1 MNSILG
7 KWIKK
12 RNKSDFVVLIL
23 LGVMVMIVAMPTG
36 AKQSQKETQ
45 TQEQKEQ
52 QLQTEDSYKE
62 QLQQQLKELLEHM
75 DGVGKTRVMLTFS
88 DEGTDQL
95 DKNVTK
101 DGNKKEETT
110 VVYDTGD
117 TRQPYVICRQM
128 PKIEGVVVVAQGGGN
143 AKTVTEIS
151 NAVMSLFPVEAHK
164 VVVVKMSVHGG
175 IDVKKRVHKN
185 QIVITTLAVLIAVA
199 GYVTYDKKGA
209 DIKDAETVANM
220 NQGAVSDQA
229 DKDYETGE
237 DLDITSSKEDLAD
250 ASTED
255 VENPGETVLTSVTSG
270 DSDYAAKVKLNREQV
285 RSKNKETLQ
294 AIIDNDSLDESKKKD
309 AVNEMITLTD
319 IAEKESNAEMMLEAK
334 GFTDVVVSMND
345 DGCDVVLNMGEATD
359 AKRAQ
364 VEDIVK
370 RKTGVSADKIV
381 ITPIQ

>member
-52 QLQTEDSYKE
+52 QLQTEGSSK
-62 QLQQQLKELLEHM
+62 QQQLKELLEHM

-164 VVVVKMSVHGG
+164 VVVVKMSV
-175 IDVKKRVHKN
+175 
-185 QIVITTLAVLIAVA
+185 Q
-199 GYVTYDKKGA
+199 
-209 DIKDAETVANM
+209 E
-220 NQGAVSDQA
+220 
-229 DKDYETGE
+229 E
-237 DLDITSSKEDLAD
+237 
-250 ASTED
+250 
-255 VENPGETVLTSVTSG
+255 
-270 DSDYAAKVKLNREQV
+270 
-285 RSKNKETLQ
+285 
-294 AIIDNDSLDESKKKD
+294 
-309 AVNEMITLTD
+309 
-319 IAEKESNAEMMLEAK
+319 
-334 GFTDVVVSMND
+334 
-345 DGCDVVLNMGEATD
+345 
-359 AKRAQ
+359 
-364 VEDIVK
+364 
-370 RKTGVSADKIV
+370 
-381 ITPIQ
+381 

>member
-52 QLQTEDSYKE
+52 QLQTEDSYMV
-62 QLQQQLKELLEHM
+62 QQLKELLEHM

-164 VVVVKMSVHGG
+164 VVVVKMSV
-175 IDVKKRVHKN
+175 
-185 QIVITTLAVLIAVA
+185 Q
-199 GYVTYDKKGA
+199 
-209 DIKDAETVANM
+209 E
-220 NQGAVSDQA
+220 
-229 DKDYETGE
+229 E
-237 DLDITSSKEDLAD
+237 
-250 ASTED
+250 
-255 VENPGETVLTSVTSG
+255 
-270 DSDYAAKVKLNREQV
+270 
-285 RSKNKETLQ
+285 
-294 AIIDNDSLDESKKKD
+294 
-309 AVNEMITLTD
+309 
-319 IAEKESNAEMMLEAK
+319 
-334 GFTDVVVSMND
+334 
-345 DGCDVVLNMGEATD
+345 
-359 AKRAQ
+359 
-364 VEDIVK
+364 
-370 RKTGVSADKIV
+370 
-381 ITPIQ
+381 

>member
-62 QLQQQLKELLEHM
+62 QLQQQLKELLEH
-75 DGVGKTRVMLTFS
+75 GVGKTRVMLTFS

-164 VVVVKMSVHGG
+164 VVVVKMSV
-175 IDVKKRVHKN
+175 
-185 QIVITTLAVLIAVA
+185 Q
-199 GYVTYDKKGA
+199 
-209 DIKDAETVANM
+209 E
-220 NQGAVSDQA
+220 
-229 DKDYETGE
+229 E
-237 DLDITSSKEDLAD
+237 
-250 ASTED
+250 
-255 VENPGETVLTSVTSG
+255 
-270 DSDYAAKVKLNREQV
+270 
-285 RSKNKETLQ
+285 
-294 AIIDNDSLDESKKKD
+294 
-309 AVNEMITLTD
+309 
-319 IAEKESNAEMMLEAK
+319 
-334 GFTDVVVSMND
+334 
-345 DGCDVVLNMGEATD
+345 
-359 AKRAQ
+359 
-364 VEDIVK
+364 
-370 RKTGVSADKIV
+370 
-381 ITPIQ
+381 

>member
-62 QLQQQLKELLEHM
+62 QLQLKELLEHM

-88 DEGTDQL
+88 DEGTDRL

-164 VVVVKMSVHGG
+164 VVVVKMSV
-175 IDVKKRVHKN
+175 
-185 QIVITTLAVLIAVA
+185 Q
-199 GYVTYDKKGA
+199 
-209 DIKDAETVANM
+209 E
-220 NQGAVSDQA
+220 
-229 DKDYETGE
+229 E
-237 DLDITSSKEDLAD
+237 
-250 ASTED
+250 
-255 VENPGETVLTSVTSG
+255 
-270 DSDYAAKVKLNREQV
+270 
-285 RSKNKETLQ
+285 
-294 AIIDNDSLDESKKKD
+294 
-309 AVNEMITLTD
+309 
-319 IAEKESNAEMMLEAK
+319 
-334 GFTDVVVSMND
+334 
-345 DGCDVVLNMGEATD
+345 
-359 AKRAQ
+359 
-364 VEDIVK
+364 
-370 RKTGVSADKIV
+370 
-381 ITPIQ
+381 

>member
-62 QLQQQLKELLEHM
+62 QLQQQKELLEHM

-101 DGNKKEETT
+101 DGNKKEEIT

-164 VVVVKMSVHGG
+164 VVVVKMSV
-175 IDVKKRVHKN
+175 
-185 QIVITTLAVLIAVA
+185 Q
-199 GYVTYDKKGA
+199 
-209 DIKDAETVANM
+209 E
-220 NQGAVSDQA
+220 
-229 DKDYETGE
+229 E
-237 DLDITSSKEDLAD
+237 
-250 ASTED
+250 
-255 VENPGETVLTSVTSG
+255 
-270 DSDYAAKVKLNREQV
+270 
-285 RSKNKETLQ
+285 
-294 AIIDNDSLDESKKKD
+294 
-309 AVNEMITLTD
+309 
-319 IAEKESNAEMMLEAK
+319 
-334 GFTDVVVSMND
+334 
-345 DGCDVVLNMGEATD
+345 
-359 AKRAQ
+359 
-364 VEDIVK
+364 
-370 RKTGVSADKIV
+370 
-381 ITPIQ
+381 

>member
-62 QLQQQLKELLEHM
+62 LLEHM
-75 DGVGKTRVMLTFS
+75 DGVVKTRVMLTFS

-164 VVVVKMSVHGG
+164 VVVVKMSV
-175 IDVKKRVHKN
+175 
-185 QIVITTLAVLIAVA
+185 Q
-199 GYVTYDKKGA
+199 
-209 DIKDAETVANM
+209 E
-220 NQGAVSDQA
+220 
-229 DKDYETGE
+229 E
-237 DLDITSSKEDLAD
+237 
-250 ASTED
+250 
-255 VENPGETVLTSVTSG
+255 
-270 DSDYAAKVKLNREQV
+270 
-285 RSKNKETLQ
+285 
-294 AIIDNDSLDESKKKD
+294 
-309 AVNEMITLTD
+309 
-319 IAEKESNAEMMLEAK
+319 
-334 GFTDVVVSMND
+334 
-345 DGCDVVLNMGEATD
+345 
-359 AKRAQ
+359 
-364 VEDIVK
+364 
-370 RKTGVSADKIV
+370 
-381 ITPIQ
+381 

>member
-1 MNSILG
+1 MNSILE

-62 QLQQQLKELLEHM
+62 QLLEHM

-164 VVVVKMSVHGG
+164 VVVVKMSV
-175 IDVKKRVHKN
+175 
-185 QIVITTLAVLIAVA
+185 Q
-199 GYVTYDKKGA
+199 
-209 DIKDAETVANM
+209 E
-220 NQGAVSDQA
+220 
-229 DKDYETGE
+229 E
-237 DLDITSSKEDLAD
+237 
-250 ASTED
+250 
-255 VENPGETVLTSVTSG
+255 
-270 DSDYAAKVKLNREQV
+270 
-285 RSKNKETLQ
+285 
-294 AIIDNDSLDESKKKD
+294 
-309 AVNEMITLTD
+309 
-319 IAEKESNAEMMLEAK
+319 
-334 GFTDVVVSMND
+334 
-345 DGCDVVLNMGEATD
+345 
-359 AKRAQ
+359 
-364 VEDIVK
+364 
-370 RKTGVSADKIV
+370 
-381 ITPIQ
+381 

>member
-1 MNSILG
+1 MEVVLTFVKNYFVLMLIFYLLSYLTPKETYQKYFHFFVSVLVITVLAQPLLVYVGGMKKEEARQQLHEIVEQMESIEYQEKGENILNSILG

-164 VVVVKMSVHGG
+164 VVVVKMSV
-175 IDVKKRVHKN
+175 
-185 QIVITTLAVLIAVA
+185 Q
-199 GYVTYDKKGA
+199 
-209 DIKDAETVANM
+209 E
-220 NQGAVSDQA
+220 
-229 DKDYETGE
+229 E
-237 DLDITSSKEDLAD
+237 
-250 ASTED
+250 
-255 VENPGETVLTSVTSG
+255 
-270 DSDYAAKVKLNREQV
+270 
-285 RSKNKETLQ
+285 
-294 AIIDNDSLDESKKKD
+294 
-309 AVNEMITLTD
+309 
-319 IAEKESNAEMMLEAK
+319 
-334 GFTDVVVSMND
+334 
-345 DGCDVVLNMGEATD
+345 
-359 AKRAQ
+359 
-364 VEDIVK
+364 
-370 RKTGVSADKIV
+370 
-381 ITPIQ
+381 

>member
-52 QLQTEDSYKE
+52 QL
-62 QLQQQLKELLEHM
+62 KELLEHM

-101 DGNKKEETT
+101 DGNKKEEIT

-164 VVVVKMSVHGG
+164 VVVVKMSV
-175 IDVKKRVHKN
+175 
-185 QIVITTLAVLIAVA
+185 Q
-199 GYVTYDKKGA
+199 
-209 DIKDAETVANM
+209 E
-220 NQGAVSDQA
+220 
-229 DKDYETGE
+229 E
-237 DLDITSSKEDLAD
+237 
-250 ASTED
+250 
-255 VENPGETVLTSVTSG
+255 
-270 DSDYAAKVKLNREQV
+270 
-285 RSKNKETLQ
+285 
-294 AIIDNDSLDESKKKD
+294 
-309 AVNEMITLTD
+309 
-319 IAEKESNAEMMLEAK
+319 
-334 GFTDVVVSMND
+334 
-345 DGCDVVLNMGEATD
+345 
-359 AKRAQ
+359 
-364 VEDIVK
+364 
-370 RKTGVSADKIV
+370 
-381 ITPIQ
+381 

>member
-62 QLQQQLKELLEHM
+62 QLLQQQLKELLEHM

-164 VVVVKMSVHGG
+164 VVVVKMSV
-175 IDVKKRVHKN
+175 
-185 QIVITTLAVLIAVA
+185 Q
-199 GYVTYDKKGA
+199 
-209 DIKDAETVANM
+209 E
-220 NQGAVSDQA
+220 
-229 DKDYETGE
+229 E
-237 DLDITSSKEDLAD
+237 
-250 ASTED
+250 
-255 VENPGETVLTSVTSG
+255 
-270 DSDYAAKVKLNREQV
+270 
-285 RSKNKETLQ
+285 
-294 AIIDNDSLDESKKKD
+294 
-309 AVNEMITLTD
+309 
-319 IAEKESNAEMMLEAK
+319 
-334 GFTDVVVSMND
+334 
-345 DGCDVVLNMGEATD
+345 
-359 AKRAQ
+359 
-364 VEDIVK
+364 
-370 RKTGVSADKIV
+370 
-381 ITPIQ
+381 

>member
-62 QLQQQLKELLEHM
+62 QLQQLKELLEHM

-164 VVVVKMSVHGG
+164 VVVVKMSV
-175 IDVKKRVHKN
+175 
-185 QIVITTLAVLIAVA
+185 Q
-199 GYVTYDKKGA
+199 
-209 DIKDAETVANM
+209 E
-220 NQGAVSDQA
+220 
-229 DKDYETGE
+229 E
-237 DLDITSSKEDLAD
+237 
-250 ASTED
+250 
-255 VENPGETVLTSVTSG
+255 
-270 DSDYAAKVKLNREQV
+270 
-285 RSKNKETLQ
+285 
-294 AIIDNDSLDESKKKD
+294 
-309 AVNEMITLTD
+309 
-319 IAEKESNAEMMLEAK
+319 
-334 GFTDVVVSMND
+334 
-345 DGCDVVLNMGEATD
+345 
-359 AKRAQ
+359 
-364 VEDIVK
+364 
-370 RKTGVSADKIV
+370 
-381 ITPIQ
+381 

>member
-164 VVVVKMSVHGG
+164 VVVVKLQHRRGDRNTSLLLDLHPVRHRMSCCCLSFYGTG
-175 IDVKKRVHKN
+175 KIDGSSVKQELLR
-185 QIVITTLAVLIAVA
+185 Q
-199 GYVTYDKKGA
+199 
-209 DIKDAETVANM
+209 
-220 NQGAVSDQA
+220 SR
-229 DKDYETGE
+229 
-237 DLDITSSKEDLAD
+237 
-250 ASTED
+250 
-255 VENPGETVLTSVTSG
+255 LTCIRMG
-270 DSDYAAKVKLNREQV
+270 
-285 RSKNKETLQ
+285 
-294 AIIDNDSLDESKKKD
+294 NDSE
-309 AVNEMITLTD
+309 
-319 IAEKESNAEMMLEAK
+319 
-334 GFTDVVVSMND
+334 
-345 DGCDVVLNMGEATD
+345 C
-359 AKRAQ
+359 
-364 VEDIVK
+364 
-370 RKTGVSADKIV
+370 
-381 ITPIQ
+381 TPFFYFFS

>member
-1 MNSILG
+1 LNSILG

-52 QLQTEDSYKE
+52 QLQTEDSSLLFVTDQGEMLAE

-164 VVVVKMSVHGG
+164 VVVVKMSV
-175 IDVKKRVHKN
+175 
-185 QIVITTLAVLIAVA
+185 Q
-199 GYVTYDKKGA
+199 
-209 DIKDAETVANM
+209 E
-220 NQGAVSDQA
+220 
-229 DKDYETGE
+229 E
-237 DLDITSSKEDLAD
+237 
-250 ASTED
+250 
-255 VENPGETVLTSVTSG
+255 
-270 DSDYAAKVKLNREQV
+270 
-285 RSKNKETLQ
+285 
-294 AIIDNDSLDESKKKD
+294 
-309 AVNEMITLTD
+309 
-319 IAEKESNAEMMLEAK
+319 
-334 GFTDVVVSMND
+334 
-345 DGCDVVLNMGEATD
+345 
-359 AKRAQ
+359 
-364 VEDIVK
+364 
-370 RKTGVSADKIV
+370 
-381 ITPIQ
+381 

>member
-1 MNSILG
+1 MNSILE

-45 TQEQKEQ
+45 TQEQ
-52 QLQTEDSYKE
+52 
-62 QLQQQLKELLEHM
+62 KELLEHM

-164 VVVVKMSVHGG
+164 VVVVKMSV
-175 IDVKKRVHKN
+175 
-185 QIVITTLAVLIAVA
+185 Q
-199 GYVTYDKKGA
+199 
-209 DIKDAETVANM
+209 E
-220 NQGAVSDQA
+220 
-229 DKDYETGE
+229 E
-237 DLDITSSKEDLAD
+237 
-250 ASTED
+250 
-255 VENPGETVLTSVTSG
+255 
-270 DSDYAAKVKLNREQV
+270 
-285 RSKNKETLQ
+285 
-294 AIIDNDSLDESKKKD
+294 
-309 AVNEMITLTD
+309 
-319 IAEKESNAEMMLEAK
+319 
-334 GFTDVVVSMND
+334 
-345 DGCDVVLNMGEATD
+345 
-359 AKRAQ
+359 
-364 VEDIVK
+364 
-370 RKTGVSADKIV
+370 
-381 ITPIQ
+381 

>member
-52 QLQTEDSYKE
+52 QL
-62 QLQQQLKELLEHM
+62 KELIEHM

-164 VVVVKMSVHGG
+164 VVVVKMSV
-175 IDVKKRVHKN
+175 
-185 QIVITTLAVLIAVA
+185 Q
-199 GYVTYDKKGA
+199 
-209 DIKDAETVANM
+209 E
-220 NQGAVSDQA
+220 
-229 DKDYETGE
+229 E
-237 DLDITSSKEDLAD
+237 
-250 ASTED
+250 
-255 VENPGETVLTSVTSG
+255 
-270 DSDYAAKVKLNREQV
+270 
-285 RSKNKETLQ
+285 
-294 AIIDNDSLDESKKKD
+294 
-309 AVNEMITLTD
+309 
-319 IAEKESNAEMMLEAK
+319 
-334 GFTDVVVSMND
+334 
-345 DGCDVVLNMGEATD
+345 
-359 AKRAQ
+359 
-364 VEDIVK
+364 
-370 RKTGVSADKIV
+370 
-381 ITPIQ
+381 

>member
-95 DKNVTK
+95 DK
-101 DGNKKEETT
+101 KEETT

-164 VVVVKMSVHGG
+164 VVVVKMSV
-175 IDVKKRVHKN
+175 
-185 QIVITTLAVLIAVA
+185 Q
-199 GYVTYDKKGA
+199 
-209 DIKDAETVANM
+209 E
-220 NQGAVSDQA
+220 
-229 DKDYETGE
+229 E
-237 DLDITSSKEDLAD
+237 
-250 ASTED
+250 
-255 VENPGETVLTSVTSG
+255 
-270 DSDYAAKVKLNREQV
+270 
-285 RSKNKETLQ
+285 
-294 AIIDNDSLDESKKKD
+294 
-309 AVNEMITLTD
+309 
-319 IAEKESNAEMMLEAK
+319 
-334 GFTDVVVSMND
+334 
-345 DGCDVVLNMGEATD
+345 
-359 AKRAQ
+359 
-364 VEDIVK
+364 
-370 RKTGVSADKIV
+370 
-381 ITPIQ
+381 

>member
-45 TQEQKEQ
+45 TQEQKEM
-52 QLQTEDSYKE
+52 
-62 QLQQQLKELLEHM
+62 ELLEHM
-75 DGVGKTRVMLTFS
+75 AGVGKTRVMLTFS

-164 VVVVKMSVHGG
+164 VVVVKMSV
-175 IDVKKRVHKN
+175 
-185 QIVITTLAVLIAVA
+185 Q
-199 GYVTYDKKGA
+199 
-209 DIKDAETVANM
+209 E
-220 NQGAVSDQA
+220 
-229 DKDYETGE
+229 E
-237 DLDITSSKEDLAD
+237 
-250 ASTED
+250 
-255 VENPGETVLTSVTSG
+255 
-270 DSDYAAKVKLNREQV
+270 
-285 RSKNKETLQ
+285 
-294 AIIDNDSLDESKKKD
+294 
-309 AVNEMITLTD
+309 
-319 IAEKESNAEMMLEAK
+319 
-334 GFTDVVVSMND
+334 
-345 DGCDVVLNMGEATD
+345 
-359 AKRAQ
+359 
-364 VEDIVK
+364 
-370 RKTGVSADKIV
+370 
-381 ITPIQ
+381 

>member
-45 TQEQKEQ
+45 TQEQKGQ

-110 VVYDTGD
+110 VVYDIGD

-164 VVVVKMSVHGG
+164 VVVVKMSV
-175 IDVKKRVHKN
+175 
-185 QIVITTLAVLIAVA
+185 Q
-199 GYVTYDKKGA
+199 
-209 DIKDAETVANM
+209 E
-220 NQGAVSDQA
+220 
-229 DKDYETGE
+229 E
-237 DLDITSSKEDLAD
+237 
-250 ASTED
+250 
-255 VENPGETVLTSVTSG
+255 
-270 DSDYAAKVKLNREQV
+270 
-285 RSKNKETLQ
+285 
-294 AIIDNDSLDESKKKD
+294 
-309 AVNEMITLTD
+309 
-319 IAEKESNAEMMLEAK
+319 
-334 GFTDVVVSMND
+334 
-345 DGCDVVLNMGEATD
+345 
-359 AKRAQ
+359 
-364 VEDIVK
+364 
-370 RKTGVSADKIV
+370 
-381 ITPIQ
+381 

>member
-1 MNSILG
+1 MNSILE

-12 RNKSDFVVLIL
+12 RNKSDFAVLIL
-23 LGVMVMIVAMPTG
+23 LGVMVMIVAMPAG

-52 QLQTEDSYKE
+52 LQTQDSYKE

-151 NAVMSLFPVEAHK
+151 DAVMSLFPVEAHK
-164 VVVVKMSVHGG
+164 VVVVKMSV
-175 IDVKKRVHKN
+175 
-185 QIVITTLAVLIAVA
+185 Q
-199 GYVTYDKKGA
+199 
-209 DIKDAETVANM
+209 E
-220 NQGAVSDQA
+220 
-229 DKDYETGE
+229 E
-237 DLDITSSKEDLAD
+237 
-250 ASTED
+250 
-255 VENPGETVLTSVTSG
+255 
-270 DSDYAAKVKLNREQV
+270 
-285 RSKNKETLQ
+285 
-294 AIIDNDSLDESKKKD
+294 
-309 AVNEMITLTD
+309 
-319 IAEKESNAEMMLEAK
+319 
-334 GFTDVVVSMND
+334 
-345 DGCDVVLNMGEATD
+345 
-359 AKRAQ
+359 
-364 VEDIVK
+364 
-370 RKTGVSADKIV
+370 
-381 ITPIQ
+381 